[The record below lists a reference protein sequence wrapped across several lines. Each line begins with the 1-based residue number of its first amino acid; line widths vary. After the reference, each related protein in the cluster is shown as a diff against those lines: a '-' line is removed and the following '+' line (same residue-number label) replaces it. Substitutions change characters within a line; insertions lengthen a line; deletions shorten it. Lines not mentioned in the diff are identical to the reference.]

1 MKKRT
6 KKKIKKGT
14 VNFIKSFFQIIWEI
28 IVMLGQG
35 LVYLYKGLAYLV
47 EKLFELLG
55 WIFSS
60 ISNSDKENSSNNKL
74 KTDIKNN
81 KEVSSEKDKSKNK
94 LKNKVEVK
102 EEENK
107 SSFSQKFSN
116 LFSKEKKKL
125 SKHEPIFQEFKI
137 VRNKKGNLEKFE
149 KFLYSNKSTIGIIL
163 GARGTG
169 KSAIGMSLL
178 ENFAVKTGKNI
189 YAMGFKQSSLPNW
202 ISVVKSIDQ
211 INNNSVLLVDEGGIE
226 FSSRDAMSN
235 SNKLLSDIL
244 LIARHKDLSV
254 IFITQNSSNLEI
266 NAIRQADYLIL
277 KPSSL
282 LQKDFERKKIKN
294 VYSDVD
300 TDFEELK
307 EDRGLTYFY
316 SDKYC
321 GFISNGLPSFWSE
334 KVSKGYSGN

>member
-6 KKKIKKGT
+6 KKKIKKGS
-14 VNFIKSFFQIIWEI
+14 VNFVKSFFQVIWEI

-35 LVYLYKGLAYLV
+35 LVYLYKGLAFLV
-47 EKLFELLG
+47 DKFFEFLSWFFRKFSKSNIGGKEKKQEVKNKSKKQ
-55 WIFSS
+55 SS
-60 ISNSDKENSSNNKL
+60 NKKDKEVKVNSDENDNEK
-74 KTDIKNN
+74 KT
-81 KEVSSEKDKSKNK
+81 SFSEKISGMFSKDKKK
-94 LKNKVEVK
+94 LEKHEPKFQEFEILKNK
-102 EEENK
+102 
-107 SSFSQKFSN
+107 
-116 LFSKEKKKL
+116 
-125 SKHEPIFQEFKI
+125 
-137 VRNKKGNLEKFE
+137 KGKLEKFE
-149 KFLYSNKSTIGIIL
+149 NFLYTNKSTIGIIL

-178 ENFAVKTGKNI
+178 ENFAVKTDKNI
-189 YAMGFKQSSLPNW
+189 YAMGFKQSSLPHW
-202 ISVVKSIDQ
+202 IKVVKEIDQ
-211 INNNSVLLVDEGGIE
+211 INNNAVLLVDEGGIE

-254 IFITQNSSNLEI
+254 MFITQNSSNLEI

-294 VYSDVD
+294 VYSEVD
-300 TDFEELK
+300 DDFEELK

-321 GFISNGLPSFWSE
+321 GFISNDLPSFWSE
-334 KVSKGYSGN
+334 KVSKGYSGK